1 MKSEEFIGCT
11 WNQAHQH
18 IEKQFKSGMTWD
30 NHGKVWH
37 VDHIIPVSF
46 FDLSDQTE
54 QKLCFHYGNLQPL
67 FASDNIFK
75 SDNIPEKTNF
85 KYFN

>member
-37 VDHIIPVSF
+37 VDHIIPYHS
-46 FDLSDQTE
+46 L
-54 QKLCFHYGNLQPL
+54 
-67 FASDNIFK
+67 I
-75 SDNIPEKTNF
+75 
-85 KYFN
+85 